1 MSARQMKGLLLLSSA
16 LVATA
21 LVATTSGAVT
31 QKAVPDQAPVSE
43 LLDPG
48 AIAASVCGMNRER
61 TGAFKPM
68 RVALATPAE
77 AIGDSAEA
85 LPLWEGLGNL
95 SYPITTGSDMAQRYF
110 DQGLRLTY
118 AFNHAEAY
126 RAFKK
131 AQELDPGCAM
141 CFWGEAFV
149 LGANINASM
158 EPGAVQPAFVAVTNA
173 KARAGQASAREQALI
188 DALATRYASNPDAD
202 PAAFAGAYADAMAT
216 AHARYPDDQDI
227 AVLFA
232 DALMNTSP
240 WDYWELDGR
249 TLKGRLGEAAA
260 ALEGVLAGNPDHP
273 GAIHMYIHLTE
284 ASATPEKAEPY
295 ADRLAALMPAAGHIV
310 HMPSHTYYRTG
321 RYLDSLETNVAAVQA
336 DEAYLAQVQAA
347 GADPYGYYPH
357 NIHFVL
363 VSAQM
368 AGDAEHML
376 WAAERLDG
384 KIPDDVAAE
393 VGWIQVILPAPYFA
407 HAQFSPP
414 EVVLGLED
422 PGETFPFV
430 KAMWHYARGVA
441 HAAKGDLKAARAEA
455 AQIAEIN
462 RSADFEMLLAWAV
475 PAPDVLR
482 LARHVLEGRIAQAE
496 GNLERAIEEFEVA
509 VQIQDS
515 LPYLEPEYWYYPVR
529 QSLGA
534 TLLMAGRAEEATEA
548 FQAALIDG
556 PNNGWALF
564 GLMEAQRA
572 LGDEVGAA
580 ASAKLLEQAWAGN
593 RDLLELARL

>member
-1 MSARQMKGLLLLSSA
+1 MSRQQLKGFLLLTSALGASALIAGSSA
-16 LVATA
+16 A
-21 LVATTSGAVT
+21 
-31 QKAVPDQAPVSE
+31 APQNASVSE
-43 LLDPG
+43 LFDP
-48 AIAASVCGMNRER
+48 AIVAAGVCGGSAKHAS
-61 TGAFKPM
+61 TFKPM
-68 RVALATPAE
+68 QLAMASPAE
-77 AIGDSAEA
+77 AVADDPAGPS
-85 LPLWEGLGNL
+85 LWEGLGSL
-95 SYPITTGSDMAQRYF
+95 SYPITTDSEMAQRFF
-110 DQGLRLTY
+110 DQGLRLAY

-131 AQELDPGCAM
+131 AQALDPGCAM

-149 LGANINASM
+149 LGANINAAM
-158 EPGAVQPAFVAVTNA
+158 EGDAVQPAFVAVTNA
-173 KARAGQASAREQALI
+173 KARAAGASASERALI
-188 DALATRYASNPDAD
+188 DALASRYTSDPDAD
-202 PAAFAGAYADAMAT
+202 PAALAGAYADAMAEV
-216 AHARYPDDQDI
+216 HAQYPDDQDI

-249 TLKGRLGEAAA
+249 TPKGRLGEAAA
-260 ALEGVLAGNPDHP
+260 ALEGVLAANPDHP

-295 ADRLAALMPAAGHIV
+295 ADRLAGLMPAAGHIV
-310 HMPSHTYYRTG
+310 HMPSHTYYRIG
-321 RYLDSLETNVAAVQA
+321 RYLDSLKTNVAAVQA
-336 DEAYLAQVQAA
+336 DEAYLAQVQAT
-347 GADPYGYYPH
+347 GAYPYGYYPH

-393 VGWIQVILPAPYFA
+393 IGWIQVILPAPYFA

-414 EVVLGLED
+414 EVVLGLKN
-422 PGETFPFV
+422 PGNTFPFV
-430 KAMWHYARGVA
+430 RAMWHYARGVA
-441 HAAKGDLKAARAEA
+441 HAAKGDLEAARAEA
-455 AQIAEIN
+455 AQIAAIN
-462 RSADFEMLLAWAV
+462 QSADFEMLLAWAV

-496 GNLERAIEEFEVA
+496 GDLDRAIQEFEVA

-534 TLLMAGRAEEATEA
+534 ALLMAGRAEEAAATFQEA
-548 FQAALIDG
+548 LLDA
-556 PNNGWALF
+556 PNNGWALY
-564 GLMEAQRA
+564 GLMQAYDAQGDQIARA
-572 LGDEVGAA
+572 ETE
-580 ASAKLLEQAWAGN
+580 KLFERAWAGSAPP
-593 RDLLELARL
+593 DLDRL

>member
-1 MSARQMKGLLLLSSA
+1 MHWRFKGWLLLTSA
-16 LVATA
+16 LAATA
-21 LVATTSGAVT
+21 LVAATARSATDRVDSSRET
-31 QKAVPDQAPVSE
+31 VSQ
-43 LLDPG
+43 LIDPA
-48 AIAASVCGMNRER
+48 AIAAGVCGRSDR
-61 TGAFKPM
+61 HATTFKPM
-68 RVALATPAE
+68 QLAMVSPADAVAGATADP
-77 AIGDSAEA
+77 
-85 LPLWEGLGNL
+85 PLWEGLGNL
-95 SYPITTGSDMAQRYF
+95 SYPITTDSEMAQRYF
-110 DQGLRLTY
+110 DQGLRLAY
-118 AFNHAEAY
+118 AFNHGEAY

-131 AQELDPGCAM
+131 AQALDPGCAM

-149 LGANINASM
+149 LGANINAAM
-158 EPGAVQPAFVAVTNA
+158 EPGAVQPAFVALTNA
-173 KARAGQASAREQALI
+173 KARAAGASARERALI
-188 DALATRYASNPDAD
+188 DALATRYSPDPDAD
-202 PAAFAGAYADAMAT
+202 PAALAGAYADAMAA
-216 AHARYPDDQDI
+216 AHAQFPDDQDI

-249 TLKGRLGEAAA
+249 TSKGRLGEAAA
-260 ALEGVLAGNPDHP
+260 ALEGVFAANPDHP

-284 ASATPEKAEPY
+284 ASATPEMAEPY

-310 HMPSHTYYRTG
+310 HMPSHTYYRIG
-321 RYLDSLETNVAAVQA
+321 RYLDSLNTNIKAVEA
-336 DEAYLAQVQAA
+336 DEAYLAQVQAT
-347 GADPYGYYPH
+347 GAYPYGYHPH

-384 KIPDDVAAE
+384 KIPDEVAAE
-393 VGWIQVILPAPYFA
+393 VGWIQIILPAPYFA

-414 EVVLGLED
+414 DVVLGLED
-422 PGETFPFV
+422 PGDAFPYV

-441 HAAKGDLKAARAEA
+441 HAAKGDLGSARAEA
-455 AQIAEIN
+455 ARISDLNQ
-462 RSADFEMLLAWAV
+462 SADFEMLLAWAV

-496 GNLERAIEEFEVA
+496 GNLERAIQEFEVA

-534 TLLMAGRAEEATEA
+534 TLLMAGRAAEATEV
-548 FQAALIDG
+548 FRAALLDA
-556 PNNGWALF
+556 PNNGWALY
-564 GLMEAQRA
+564 GLMQAYEAQNDQPARA
-572 LGDEVGAA
+572 EAE
-580 ASAKLLEQAWAGN
+580 KLFSKAWAGEAPP
-593 RDLLELARL
+593 DLARL

>member
-1 MSARQMKGLLLLSSA
+1 MSWRLKGWMLLTLA
-16 LVATA
+16 LVAAA
-21 LVATTSGAVT
+21 LVATTAGAET
-31 QKAVPDQAPVSE
+31 GEAVSNRDPASE
-43 LLDPG
+43 LLDPA
-48 AIAASVCGMNRER
+48 AIAAGVCGRSDR
-61 TGAFKPM
+61 HAATFKPM
-68 RVALATPAE
+68 QLALASPVEAVAGEPA
-77 AIGDSAEA
+77 DP
-85 LPLWEGLGNL
+85 PLWEGLGSL
-95 SYPITTGSDMAQRYF
+95 SYPITTASEMAQQYF
-110 DQGLRLTY
+110 DQGLRLAY

-149 LGANINASM
+149 LGANINAAM
-158 EPGAVQPAFVAVTNA
+158 EPDAVQPAFVAMTNA
-173 KARAGQASAREQALI
+173 KARAAGASARERALI
-188 DALATRYASNPDAD
+188 DALAARYSTAPDAD
-202 PAAFAGAYADAMAT
+202 PAALAGAYADAMAA
-216 AHARYPDDQDI
+216 AHAQHPDDQEI

-260 ALEGVLAGNPDHP
+260 ALEGVLADDPDHP

-284 ASATPEKAEPY
+284 ASATPEKAESY

-321 RYLDSLETNVAAVQA
+321 RYLASLKTNIKAVQA
-336 DEAYLAQVQAA
+336 DEAYLAQVEAT
-347 GADPYGYYPH
+347 GAYPYGYYPH

-376 WAAERLDG
+376 WAAERLHG
-384 KIPDDVAAE
+384 KIPEEVAAE
-393 VGWIQVILPAPYFA
+393 VGWIQIILPAPYFA

-414 EVVLGLED
+414 DVVLGLED
-422 PGETFPFV
+422 PGDTFPFV

-441 HAAKGDLKAARAEA
+441 HTAKGDLDAARAEA
-455 AQIAEIN
+455 ARISEIN
-462 RSADFEMLLAWAV
+462 QSADFEMLLAWAV

-496 GNLERAIEEFEVA
+496 GDFDRAIQEFETA

-534 TLLMAGRAEEATEA
+534 TLLMAGRAEDATEV
-548 FQAALIDG
+548 FRAALIDA
-556 PNNGWALF
+556 PNNGWALY
-564 GLMEAQRA
+564 GLMQAYDAQGDQPAKAEA
-572 LGDEVGAA
+572 E
-580 ASAKLLEQAWAGN
+580 KLFTRAWAG
-593 RDLLELARL
+593 DAPPDLARL

>member
-1 MSARQMKGLLLLSSA
+1 MTRQQIKGFLLLTSALGAIA
-16 LVATA
+16 LVAN
-21 LVATTSGAVT
+21 TSGA
-31 QKAVPDQAPVSE
+31 APE
-43 LLDPG
+43 D
-48 AIAASVCGMNRER
+48 ASVSDLFDPAIVAAGVCG
-61 TGAFKPM
+61 GSAKHASAFKPM
-68 RVALATPAE
+68 QLAMASPAE
-77 AIGDSAEA
+77 AVADDSAGP
-85 LPLWEGLGNL
+85 PLWEGLGSL
-95 SYPITTGSDMAQRYF
+95 SYPITTDSEMAQRYF
-110 DQGLRLTY
+110 DQGLRLAY

-131 AQELDPGCAM
+131 AQELDPGCAI

-149 LGANINASM
+149 LGANINAPM
-158 EPGAVQPAFVAVTNA
+158 EGDAVQPAFVALTNA
-173 KARAGQASAREQALI
+173 KARAAGASARERALI
-188 DALATRYASNPDAD
+188 DALAARYASDPDAD
-202 PAAFAGAYADAMAT
+202 PAALAGAYADAMAGV
-216 AHARYPDDQDI
+216 HAQYPDDQDI

-260 ALEGVLAGNPDHP
+260 ALEGVLAENPDHP

-284 ASATPEKAEPY
+284 ASATPEKAEPH

-310 HMPSHTYYRTG
+310 HMPSHTYYRVG
-321 RYLDSLETNVAAVQA
+321 RYLDSLKTNVAAVQA
-336 DEAYLAQVQAA
+336 DEAYLTQVQAT
-347 GADPYGYYPH
+347 GAYPYGYYPH

-384 KIPDDVAAE
+384 KIPDEVAAE

-414 EVVLGLED
+414 DVVLGLED
-422 PGETFPFV
+422 PGDKFPFV

-441 HAAKGDLKAARAEA
+441 QAAEGDLDAARAEA

-462 RSADFEMLLAWAV
+462 QSADFEMLLAWAV

-482 LARHVLEGRIAQAE
+482 IARHVLEGRIAQAE
-496 GNLERAIEEFEVA
+496 GNFDRAIQEFEVA

-534 TLLMAGRAEEATEA
+534 ALLMAGRAEEAIEA
-548 FQAALIDG
+548 FRAALIDA
-556 PNNGWALF
+556 PNNGWALY
-564 GLMEAQRA
+564 GLMQAYDAQGDQ
-572 LGDEVGAA
+572 LGKAETE
-580 ASAKLLEQAWAGN
+580 KLFTRAWAG
-593 RDLLELARL
+593 DAPPDLARL

>member
-1 MSARQMKGLLLLSSA
+1 MPWQLKGWLLLTSA
-16 LVATA
+16 LAVTA
-21 LVATTSGAVT
+21 LVAATAGAVT
-31 QKAVPDQAPVSE
+31 DGADANRDSVSE
-43 LLDPG
+43 LIDPA
-48 AIAASVCGMNRER
+48 AIAAGVCGRSDR
-61 TGAFKPM
+61 HAATFKP
-68 RVALATPAE
+68 VQLAMVSPAE
-77 AIGDSAEA
+77 AVTGDAA
-85 LPLWEGLGNL
+85 DPPLWEGLGNL
-95 SYPITTGSDMAQRYF
+95 SYPITTDKEMAQRYF
-110 DQGLRLTY
+110 DQGLRLAY
-118 AFNHAEAY
+118 AFNHGEAY
-126 RAFKK
+126 RAFRK

-149 LGANINASM
+149 LGANINAGM
-158 EPGAVQPAFVAVTNA
+158 EPAAVQPAFVAMTNA
-173 KARAGQASAREQALI
+173 KARAAGASARERALI
-188 DALATRYASNPDAD
+188 DALTTRYSPDPDAD
-202 PAAFAGAYADAMAT
+202 PAALAGAYADAMAA
-216 AHARYPDDQDI
+216 AHAQYPDDHDI

-249 TLKGRLGEAAA
+249 TLKGRLGQAAA
-260 ALEGVLAGNPDHP
+260 ALEGVLADNPDHP

-295 ADRLAALMPAAGHIV
+295 ADRLADLMPAAGHIV
-310 HMPSHTYYRTG
+310 HMPSHTYYRVG
-321 RYLDSLETNVAAVQA
+321 RYLDSLKTNLKAVQA
-336 DEAYLAQVQAA
+336 DEAYLAHVQST
-347 GADPYGYYPH
+347 GAVPYGYYPH

-384 KIPDDVAAE
+384 KIPEEVAAE

-414 EVVLGLED
+414 DVVLSLED
-422 PGETFPFV
+422 PGDTFPYV
-430 KAMWHYARGVA
+430 KAMWRYARGVA
-441 HAAKGDLKAARAEA
+441 HAAKGDLEAARAEA
-455 AQIAEIN
+455 ARISDIN
-462 RSADFEMLLAWAV
+462 QSADFEMLLAWAV

-496 GNLERAIEEFEVA
+496 GNLDRAIQEFETA

-534 TLLMAGRAEEATEA
+534 TLLMAGRADEATEV
-548 FQAALIDG
+548 FRAALLDA
-556 PNNGWALF
+556 PNNGWALY
-564 GLMEAQRA
+564 GLMQAYDAQNDQPAKAEA
-572 LGDEVGAA
+572 E
-580 ASAKLLEQAWAGN
+580 KLFTKAWAGEAPP
-593 RDLLELARL
+593 DLARL

>member
-1 MSARQMKGLLLLSSA
+1 MSWQLKGGLLLTSA

-21 LVATTSGAVT
+21 LVATTSGAVM
-31 QKAVPDQAPVSE
+31 QNAVPDQEPVLE

-48 AIAASVCGMNRER
+48 AIAAGVCGM
-61 TGAFKPM
+61 GGQQVSGFKPM
-68 RVALATPAE
+68 RLALATPAE
-77 AIGDSAEA
+77 AIADSAA
-85 LPLWEGLGNL
+85 GPPLWEGLGDL
-95 SYPITTGSDMAQRYF
+95 SYPITTDSDMAQRYF

-126 RAFKK
+126 RAFKQ
-131 AQELDPGCAM
+131 AQELDPNCAM

-149 LGANINASM
+149 LGANINAPMDGS
-158 EPGAVQPAFVAVTNA
+158 AVPPAFLAMTNA
-173 KARAGQASAREQALI
+173 KARAAGASERERALI
-188 DALATRYASNPDAD
+188 DALAARYASNPDPGAL
-202 PAAFAGAYADAMAT
+202 ASAYADAMA
-216 AHARYPDDQDI
+216 AVHALYPHDQDI

-232 DALMNTSP
+232 DAVMNTSP

-260 ALEGVLAGNPDHP
+260 ALEGVLAENPDHP

-284 ASATPEKAEPY
+284 ASASPEKAEPY

-310 HMPSHTYYRTG
+310 HMPSHTYYRIG
-321 RYLDSLETNVAAVQA
+321 RYLDSLRTNVAAVQA
-336 DEAYLAQVQAA
+336 DEAYLAQVKAA
-347 GADPYGYYPH
+347 GAYPYGYYPH

-368 AGDAEHML
+368 AGDAEHMI
-376 WAAERLDG
+376 WAAERLGG
-384 KIPDDVAAE
+384 KIPDEVAGE
-393 VGWIQVILPAPYFA
+393 IGWIQVILPAPYFA

-414 EVVLGLED
+414 DVVLGLED
-422 PGETFPFV
+422 PGDKFPFV
-430 KAMWHYARGVA
+430 RAMWHYARGVA
-441 HAAKGDLKAARAEA
+441 QAARGDLDAARAEA
-455 AQIAEIN
+455 SHIAEIN
-462 RSADFEMLLAWAV
+462 QTADFEMLLAWYV
-475 PAPDVLR
+475 PAPDLLR
-482 LARHVLEGRIAQAE
+482 IARHVLEGRIAQAE
-496 GNLERAIEEFEVA
+496 GNFDQAIQEFEVA

-529 QSLGA
+529 QSLAA
-534 TLLMAGRAEEATEA
+534 TLLMAGRAEEALET
-548 FQAALIDG
+548 FRAALIDA

-572 LGDEVGAA
+572 LGDEAGAA
-580 ASAKLLEQAWAGN
+580 ASAKLLEQAWAGE

>member
-1 MSARQMKGLLLLSSA
+1 MFRSRIKGVLLMTSAVGALA
-16 LVATA
+16 LVAG
-21 LVATTSGAVT
+21 SPGA
-31 QKAVPDQAPVSE
+31 APNNASVSE
-43 LLDPG
+43 LIDPA
-48 AIAASVCGMNRER
+48 AIAAGVCGGSEKHA
-61 TGAFKPM
+61 TTFKP
-68 RVALATPAE
+68 AQLAMVSPAE
-77 AIGDSAEA
+77 AVADDAA
-85 LPLWEGLGNL
+85 DPPLWEGLGNL
-95 SYPITTGSDMAQRYF
+95 SYPITTDSDTAQRYF
-110 DQGLRLTY
+110 DQGLRLAY

-149 LGANINASM
+149 LGANINAAM
-158 EPGAVQPAFVAVTNA
+158 EPAAVQPAFVALTNA
-173 KARAGQASAREQALI
+173 KARAAGASAHEHALI
-188 DALATRYASNPDAD
+188 EALATRYSTDPDPD
-202 PAAFAGAYADAMAT
+202 PAALAGAYADAMA
-216 AHARYPDDQDI
+216 AARAQFPDDQDI

-260 ALEGVLAGNPDHP
+260 ALEGVLAANPDHP

-310 HMPSHTYYRTG
+310 HMPSHTYYRVG
-321 RYLDSLETNVAAVQA
+321 RYLDSLKTNLKAVAA
-336 DEAYLAQVQAA
+336 DEAYLAQVQAG
-347 GADPYGYYPH
+347 GAVPYGYYPH

-376 WAAERLDG
+376 WAAERLKG
-384 KIPDDVAAE
+384 KIPDDVAGE

-407 HAQFSPP
+407 HAQFSEPD
-414 EVVLGLED
+414 VVLGLQE
-422 PGETFPFV
+422 PGDTFPFV

-441 HAAKGDLKAARAEA
+441 QAAKGDLEEARAEA
-455 AQIAEIN
+455 ARISEIN
-462 RSADFEMLLAWAV
+462 QSADFEMLLAWAV

-496 GNLERAIEEFEVA
+496 GDYDRAIQEFETA

-534 TLLMAGRAEEATEA
+534 ALLMAGRTEEATETLR
-548 FQAALIDG
+548 AALLDA
-556 PNNGWALF
+556 PNNGWALY
-564 GLMEAQRA
+564 GLMQAYDAQGDRPAKAEA
-572 LGDEVGAA
+572 E
-580 ASAKLLEQAWAGN
+580 KLFTKAWAGKAPP
-593 RDLLELARL
+593 DLARL

>member
-1 MSARQMKGLLLLSSA
+1 MFRQRIKGLLLMTSA
-16 LVATA
+16 LGA
-21 LVATTSGAVT
+21 LAWAAGTSGA
-31 QKAVPDQAPVSE
+31 APREADVSE
-43 LLDPG
+43 LFDP
-48 AIAASVCGMNRER
+48 AIAGAGLCGGSIKHA
-61 TGAFKPM
+61 TTFKPM
-68 RVALATPAE
+68 QVAMVSPAE
-77 AIGDSAEA
+77 ALAGDPADP
-85 LPLWEGLGNL
+85 PLWEGLGTL
-95 SYPITTGSDMAQRYF
+95 SSPITTDNELAQRYF
-110 DQGLRLTY
+110 DQGLRLAY

-158 EPGAVQPAFVAVTNA
+158 EADAVQPAFVAMTNA
-173 KARAGQASAREQALI
+173 KARAAGASARERALI
-188 DALATRYASNPDAD
+188 DALARRYSTAPDAD
-202 PAAFAGAYADAMAT
+202 PAALAGAYADAMAA
-216 AHARYPDDQDI
+216 AHAQYPDDQDI

-249 TLKGRLGEAAA
+249 TLKGRLGEAAT
-260 ALEGVLAGNPDHP
+260 ALEGVLAKNPDHP

-284 ASATPEKAEPY
+284 ASATPERAEPY

-310 HMPSHTYYRTG
+310 HMPSHTYYRVG
-321 RYLDSLETNVAAVQA
+321 RYLDSLNTNIKAVEA
-336 DEAYLAQVQAA
+336 DEAYLAQVQAT
-347 GADPYGYYPH
+347 GAVPYGYYPH

-422 PGETFPFV
+422 PGEKFPFV

-441 HAAKGDLKAARAEA
+441 HAAQGDLDAARAEA
-455 AQIAEIN
+455 AHIAQIN
-462 RSADFEMLLAWAV
+462 QSADFDMLLAWAV

-496 GNLERAIEEFEVA
+496 GDFDRAIREFETA

-534 TLLMAGRAEEATEA
+534 ALLMAGRADEATEV
-548 FQAALIDG
+548 FRAALIDA
-556 PNNGWALF
+556 PNNGWALY
-564 GLMEAQRA
+564 GLMQAYEAQ
-572 LGDEVGAA
+572 GDQLAKTEVE
-580 ASAKLLEQAWAGN
+580 KLFTKAWAG
-593 RDLLELARL
+593 DAPPDLARL